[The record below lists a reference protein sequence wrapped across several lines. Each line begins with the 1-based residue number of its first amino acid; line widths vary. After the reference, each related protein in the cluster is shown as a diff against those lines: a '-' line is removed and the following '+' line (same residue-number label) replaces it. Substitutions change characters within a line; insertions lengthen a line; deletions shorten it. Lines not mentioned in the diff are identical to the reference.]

1 MFLIL
6 HFIPYFKKM
15 KSKISIRTICVFL
28 LVVFATGFAES
39 VDEYDKKIDQGT
51 QRLKELERQLN
62 SLRSE
67 VTKYQQQ
74 EKGLLQELDNTQ
86 RRISLTNEKI
96 RLQNRELE
104 LRRAKK
110 KQLQKDYQ
118 GAQRKSEEL
127 IERYKKRVVHA
138 YKLKPDRQLDLFID
152 AASPRELY
160 YRIKYVSAVNEAD
173 RELYQEIVDN
183 IRLIDTRSAQI
194 DRETKDI
201 AKNVRELEEEQENLS
216 ALRTKTRSQYDK
228 ISKDKALLSEQ
239 IKDKENSIQEIRNV
253 IDKTQKDKKA
263 YLARLEEERKKREV
277 VELPFDQK
285 KGKLPWPARGKIVS
299 SFGKQKH
306 PVLGTITENSGID
319 ISTGSGAAVRSV
331 SDGMIVTITWL
342 RGFGNTIIVLH
353 DNNYYSVYSH
363 VENIDVVQDEYV
375 DVGQQLATVSSDGS
389 MDGTRLHFELW
400 HEQDKL
406 NPGSWLSK

>member
-1 MFLIL
+1 
-6 HFIPYFKKM
+6 M
-15 KSKISIRTICVFL
+15 KSKITIRSICVFL
-28 LVVFATGFAES
+28 SLLFAIGFAES

-110 KQLQKDYQ
+110 KQLQKDYN
-118 GAQRKSEEL
+118 GAQRKGEEL
-127 IERYKKRVVHA
+127 IERYKRRVIHA

-173 RELYQEIVDN
+173 RELYHDIIDN
-183 IRLIDTRSAQI
+183 IQLIDTRSKQI
-194 DRETKDI
+194 DKETKAI
-201 AKNVRELEEEQENLS
+201 AENVRELEKDKENLS
-216 ALRTKTRSQYDK
+216 ALRVKTRSQYDK

-239 IKDKENSIQEIRNV
+239 IENKENSIKEIKNV

-263 YLARLEEERKKREV
+263 YLVRLEEERKKREV

-299 SFGKQKH
+299 NFGKQKH

-319 ISTGSGAAVRSV
+319 ISTSSGEAVRAV

-363 VENIDVVQDEYV
+363 VENIDVIQDEYV

>member
-1 MFLIL
+1 
-6 HFIPYFKKM
+6 M

-194 DRETKDI
+194 DRETKAI

-239 IKDKENSIQEIRNV
+239 IKDKENSIKEIKNV
-253 IDKTQKDKKA
+253 IDKTQKDKK
-263 YLARLEEERKKREV
+263 
-277 VELPFDQK
+277 
-285 KGKLPWPARGKIVS
+285 
-299 SFGKQKH
+299 
-306 PVLGTITENSGID
+306 
-319 ISTGSGAAVRSV
+319 
-331 SDGMIVTITWL
+331 
-342 RGFGNTIIVLH
+342 
-353 DNNYYSVYSH
+353 
-363 VENIDVVQDEYV
+363 EYKYFC
-375 DVGQQLATVSSDGS
+375 
-389 MDGTRLHFELW
+389 RF
-400 HEQDKL
+400 
-406 NPGSWLSK
+406 